1 MCIAGLNEFSTTT
14 NSTFKDAY
22 DENASEKPVFITTI
36 GLYNANKELIGIG
49 KLTEPVKKTEGNV
62 IPFSIKLV
70 I

>member
-14 NSTFKDAY
+14 NTTFADAY

-36 GLYNANKELIGIG
+36 GLYNAAKELIGIG
-49 KLTEPVKKTEGNV
+49 KLSEPVKKTEGNV